1 MERAFF
7 ILCIVRSLG
16 MDALV
21 SIIKNSLQVVTN
33 PRMMYDVSNF
43 FGHMRSK
50 LESSLVGVT
59 QPLVSSIHQLV
70 DGVLVQNAVRRDRRR
85 ELQESL
91 LTEEENRQLGT
102 HVHVRRNSDREIP
115 VRDEILSHGN
125 RASAKCPEIGRV
137 GILPVVPELVD
148 HL

>member
-1 MERAFF
+1 
-7 ILCIVRSLG
+7 
-16 MDALV
+16 MDARV
-21 SIIKNSLQVVTN
+21 PVIKNASQGVTN

-43 FGHMRSK
+43 FGHMRSN
-50 LESSLVGVT
+50 LESLLVGVT
-59 QPLVSSIHQLV
+59 QPLVSGIHQLV

-85 ELQESL
+85 ELRGLSS
-91 LTEEENRQLGT
+91 TEEKNCELDT
-102 HVHVRRNSDREIP
+102 HVHVRRNPNREIP

-125 RASAKCPEIGRV
+125 RASAKCPEIGGV